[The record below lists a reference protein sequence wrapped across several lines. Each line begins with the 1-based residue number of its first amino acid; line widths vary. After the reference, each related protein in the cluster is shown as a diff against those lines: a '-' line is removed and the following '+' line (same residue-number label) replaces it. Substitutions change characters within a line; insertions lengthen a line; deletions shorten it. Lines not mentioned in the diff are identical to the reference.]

1 MRGDV
6 EFESP
11 EVYGRVSLVGCRSF
25 DMPKGLFNR
34 ENVRNISKSVV
45 SCRVVESLWLSLA
58 SLSLLGAEQRKRSK
72 RSKTFTE
79 CLRYDTASKDSSAA
93 VYTKI
98 NPGLW
103 LHWLIGVKK
112 VPRDDSNIPGT
123 VCIWATARR
132 KKVFY
137 SSKVNLLYI
146 KSSTHKYYSTADRG
160 KMWYV

>member
-1 MRGDV
+1 MS
-6 EFESP
+6 E
-11 EVYGRVSLVGCRSF
+11 
-25 DMPKGLFNR
+25 
-34 ENVRNISKSVV
+34 ISRRV
-45 SCRVVESLWLSLA
+45 SCRVVLSKV
-58 SLSLLGAEQRKRSK
+58 SEQRKRSK

-123 VCIWATARR
+123 QTGAKCGMYDMMIAITI
-132 KKVFY
+132 KK
-137 SSKVNLLYI
+137 
-146 KSSTHKYYSTADRG
+146 
-160 KMWYV
+160 